1 MYSEHR
7 RWRNRPRFR
16 SLHVRHPCQR
26 NSLWLLGCAVQTA
39 DASAL
44 AATSAMQLAAHVH
57 HWRQS
62 TLVQLNV
69 VQTLP
74 CCQLLLLLLWRRCV
88 MVWRLVAAHLA
99 DQLVGDGLQFPQV
112 VPEERV
118 HGSHC

>member
-7 RWRNRPRFR
+7 GWRNKSRFPA
-16 SLHVRHPCQR
+16 LHVRRPCQR
-26 NSLWLLGCAVQTA
+26 NSLWLLGYAVQTA
-39 DASAL
+39 DALAL

-69 VQTLP
+69 VQTLLWSQP
-74 CCQLLLLLLWRRCV
+74 LLLLWQRCV
-88 MVWRLVAAHLA
+88 KVWRLVAAHLA